1 MEMALLTTQGKAG
14 LAGAMVAVSAYLRA
28 APETLQALHRIA
40 NTQASAAMGSAVQSA
55 AAYYRHLDDL
65 LPDRFGV
72 YGRLDDSWLVH
83 HLASHVVAAGL
94 ATVDELPSGWL
105 EAVAAARNARHTT
118 VGTALGSLQLPARL
132 PFSRTSWSFDTAVPL
147 LSDRYP

>member
-1 MEMALLTTQGKAG
+1 MALLTTQGKAG

-72 YGRLDDSWLVH
+72 YGRLDDSWLC
-83 HLASHVVAAGL
+83 
-94 ATVDELPSGWL
+94 TTLPL
-105 EAVAAARNARHTT
+105 
-118 VGTALGSLQLPARL
+118 
-132 PFSRTSWSFDTAVPL
+132 TSWRQGWPRSTSCPQAGSRPL
-147 LSDRYP
+147 RPPGMLGTPP